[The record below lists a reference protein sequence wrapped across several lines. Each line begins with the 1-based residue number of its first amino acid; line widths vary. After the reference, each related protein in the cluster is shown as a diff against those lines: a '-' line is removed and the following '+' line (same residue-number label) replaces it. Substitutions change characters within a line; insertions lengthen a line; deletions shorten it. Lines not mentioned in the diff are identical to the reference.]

1 MTHIFNLLPTVDIRI
16 FGATMA
22 LDQEGGN
29 LGAK

>member
-1 MTHIFNLLPTVDIRI
+1 MTHIFNLLLTVDIPI